1 MVHALKEP
9 AWSLAPLPAE
19 ELSASKGAISQA
31 LQIVPEYTR
40 VGLVTFGTH
49 VHVHELGFEACP
61 KSYVFQGTKEYTQQ
75 VSTFRTARCGSQM
88 LPVTA
93 MSMGPLPYTSG
104 RPSDEC

>member
-1 MVHALKEP
+1 M
-9 AWSLAPLPAE
+9 SLAPLPAE

-61 KSYVFQGTKEYTQQ
+61 KSYVFQGSKEYTQQ
-75 VSTFRTARCGSQM
+75 VSNFCTPRSGSIM
-88 LPVTA
+88 LPHTA
-93 MSMGPLPYTSG
+93 MPIGQMPSTSRG
-104 RPSDEC
+104 SKMLQAK